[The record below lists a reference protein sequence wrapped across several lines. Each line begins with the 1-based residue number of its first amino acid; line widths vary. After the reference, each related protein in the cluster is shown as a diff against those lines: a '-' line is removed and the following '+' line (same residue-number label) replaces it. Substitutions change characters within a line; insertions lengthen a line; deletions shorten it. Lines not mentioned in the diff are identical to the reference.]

1 MPNQTT
7 YEGSVVCGFQPSRL
21 GANPARWPR
30 DSRLSWA
37 VVDDVPPLS
46 RDVLR
51 ACVAAAF
58 GVWSDV
64 CGLEFYEASAA
75 ATAQPNFLIGTQ
87 FEGLGG
93 VLADCE
99 LPYPGHTTVR
109 CRIDK
114 ADQFV
119 VAKNPPP
126 NRVGLD
132 QVLRHEFGHGL
143 GLDHGGDG
151 MMRPVYSAK
160 SWLPSAWEIRLVQ
173 AAYGPPKPKQPA
185 PVDPSPAD
193 PKGFRQLVEFLSD
206 SKGRLIVSVSSGV
219 IVRLPDGHEVQ
230 A

>member
-1 MPNQTT
+1 MSNN
-7 YEGSVVCGFQPSRL
+7 YEGQVVCGFQPARL

-37 VVDDVPPLS
+37 VIDDVPPLS

-51 ACVAAAF
+51 AVVANAF
-58 GVWSDV
+58 QAWADV

-75 ATAQPNFLIGTQ
+75 GTQRPNFRIGTQ
-87 FEGLGG
+87 LQGPGG

-99 LPYPGHTTVR
+99 LPYPGIDSVL

-119 VAKNPPP
+119 VARNPPP

-143 GLDHGGDG
+143 GLDHGGTG
-151 MMRPVYSAK
+151 MMRPIYSSN
-160 SWLPSAWEIRLVQ
+160 SWLPSVWEITLVQ
-173 AAYGPPKPKQPA
+173 QAYGPPKPKKTQPT
-185 PVDPSPAD
+185 PDRPTTGELQS
-193 PKGFRQLVEFLSD
+193 LVELLTES
-206 SKGRLIVSVSSGV
+206 GRLVVKVSSGV
-219 IVRLPDGHEVQ
+219 TVRLPDGREVT